1 MQVTMVTLPVEEV
14 GVYKPSKE
22 GFAEVIEFE
31 VVS

>member
-1 MQVTMVTLPVEEV
+1 MQVTMVTLPVEKV
-14 GVYKPSKE
+14 GVYKPKE